1 MNFNYNLI
9 FKYLLEN
16 KKQIFLL
23 NKEIHT
29 KNTSILITA
38 NNLYY
43 LSLHLKLSSFFYSN
57 QLIDIFSYEN
67 TIPLNNLN
75 LQNKNNKTLTNNF
88 NNIISYNFNIL
99 KNNTRILLFIVNQNK
114 INFSK
119 NKKNKNSLVSIT
131 ELFLN
136 ANWLERE
143 AAELSGVFFYGK
155 KDIRNLMLQYGD
167 TSAPFKK
174 SYPSVGLREIFYDSV
189 SDLLVQQQTSI
200 QF

>member
-1 MNFNYNLI
+1 MNFNYNLL
-9 FKYLLEN
+9 FKYILNN

-23 NKEIHT
+23 NKEINT
-29 KNTSILITA
+29 KTVSVLLNS
-38 NNLYY
+38 NSLYY
-43 LSLHLKLSSFFYSN
+43 VSLHLKLSSFFYSN
-57 QLIDIFSYEN
+57 QLIDIFTYEN
-67 TIPLNNLN
+67 PSAMNNLN
-75 LQNKNNKTLTNNF
+75 YDKKNLQKSNDS
-88 NNIISYNFNIL
+88 IVSYNFNVL
-99 KNNTRILLFIVNQNK
+99 KKNTRIFLFITNQAKTNLL
-114 INFSK
+114 K
-119 NKKNKNSLVSIT
+119 NTKNNSTLQSIT

-143 AAELSGVFFYGK
+143 AAELSGTFFYGK